1 MAAIGDGAHER
12 VVIKASYEV
21 LDMRA
26 LTTTALLPASTQLPA
41 TRNAAPTAR
50 RARGWR
56 IFARRSQPSLF
67 QRCLAVHMASAGT
80 LSALR

>member
-1 MAAIGDGAHER
+1 M
-12 VVIKASYEV
+12 KASCEV

-26 LTTTALLPASTQLPA
+26 LTTTEIVPASPKLPV
-41 TRNAAPTAR
+41 TRIAAPTAR

-56 IFARRSQPSLF
+56 LFARRRQPSLF
-67 QRCLAVHMASAGT
+67 QRCLAVHMATAGT